1 MWQNVDKSIYY
12 LLKCD
17 LNLSECGQNF
27 PFTENIKMP
36 LKPNVDKML
45 DKLAWICCIWSKVG
59 DYGLKWGVAQL
70 HIYLYVDK

>member
-1 MWQNVDKSIYY
+1 
-12 LLKCD
+12 
-17 LNLSECGQNF
+17 
-27 PFTENIKMP
+27 MP

-59 DYGLKWGVAQL
+59 DYGLKWRVAQL